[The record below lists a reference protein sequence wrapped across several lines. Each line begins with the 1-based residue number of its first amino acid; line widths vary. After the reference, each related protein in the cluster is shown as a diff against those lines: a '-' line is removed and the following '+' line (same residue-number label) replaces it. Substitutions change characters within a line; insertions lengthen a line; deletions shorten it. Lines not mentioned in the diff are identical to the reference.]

1 MLSPRSVERK
11 ALVFSPEPKLI
22 ELLADEH
29 MRMKTIPVMY
39 PIIPKR
45 QMPPPDKRMGRG
57 ASGLAGEDPTAALEG
72 CLMHSNRGDPTAPD
86 GFQ

>member
-22 ELLADEH
+22 ELLADEN
-29 MRMKTIPVMY
+29 MRMKTVPVMY

-45 QMPPPDKRMGRG
+45 QMANPDKRQGRG
-57 ASGLAGEDPTAALEG
+57 GSGLGGEEENGTV
-72 CLMHSNRGDPTAPD
+72 
-86 GFQ
+86 